1 MEIMIGILC
10 LLIGM
15 VIGSLFCI
23 ALIKWAFE
31 YEKKLFELIVADET
45 HDPVVYT
52 NNVTVPD
59 SLFEAGIL
67 NRMHTNVEG
76 DTINESKC
84 EYEET

>member
-10 LLIGM
+10 LLVGM
-15 VIGSLFCI
+15 IIGSIFCI

-52 NNVTVPD
+52 PDRVINNVYSDKIFDKNTDEQGVIID
-59 SLFEAGIL
+59 EIQ
-67 NRMHTNVEG
+67 HE
-76 DTINESKC
+76 ES
-84 EYEET
+84 